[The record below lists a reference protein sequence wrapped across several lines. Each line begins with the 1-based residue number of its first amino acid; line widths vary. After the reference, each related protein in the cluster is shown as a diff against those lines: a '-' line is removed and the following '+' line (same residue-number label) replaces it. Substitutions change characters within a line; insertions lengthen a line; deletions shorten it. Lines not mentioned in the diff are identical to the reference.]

1 MITNKQIE
9 ELEKKYL
16 DKYYHFLKFAED
28 EMLQGFKTKE
38 KIKNDWIGLYKSGIS
53 DFATGAERI
62 VYSLLNGKG
71 IGQPNSSPVGS
82 DLFFEVSDAFIHIDL
97 KTTGAT
103 LNPQKEDKEKGIKA
117 WNNNIGDYTKSQ
129 PVGINQCSYNS
140 EIKKADGT
148 SFNPIRIYK
157 PNLPS
162 IYNAG
167 KKNEK
172 PCLCYFVTILFDK
185 DTLDILVIS
194 IMSMP
199 NGQLE
204 SHYKSRVLKAGKN
217 IPKTRFNFSKT
228 LDFEILN
235 DGSKRIKVVYFDKKM
250 NQNYLKKLKIV
261 KTIYEN
267 Q

>member
-1 MITNKQIE
+1 MISNQQIE
-9 ELEKKYL
+9 KLEKKYL
-16 DKYYHFLKFAED
+16 NKYYHFLKFAED
-28 EMLQGFKTKE
+28 EMLTGFKTKE

-62 VYSLLNGKG
+62 VYALLNGKG

-103 LNPQKEDKEKGIKA
+103 LNPQKEDKAKGIKA

-129 PVGINQCSYNS
+129 PVGINQCSYSS
-140 EIKKADGT
+140 EIKKADGN
-148 SFNPIRIYK
+148 SFIPKRIYK

-162 IYNAG
+162 IYNSG
-167 KKNEK
+167 TKDEK
-172 PCLCYFVTILFDK
+172 PCLSYFVTILFDK

-217 IPKTRFNFSKT
+217 IPKTRYNFSET
-228 LDFEILN
+228 TDFEILK

-250 NQNYLKKLKIV
+250 NQSYLSKLKMIED
-261 KTIYEN
+261 IYDK